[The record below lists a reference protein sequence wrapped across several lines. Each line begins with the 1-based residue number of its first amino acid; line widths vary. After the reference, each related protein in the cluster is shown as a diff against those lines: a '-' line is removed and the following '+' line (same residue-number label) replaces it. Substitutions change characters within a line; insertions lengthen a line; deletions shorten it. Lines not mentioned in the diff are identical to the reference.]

1 MRTTLLSLSA
11 LLLASA
17 VLRAEDGRFDKTVAF
32 PRSGDVRLDWEYAK
46 CTIRGVQVRNMPD
59 RDDIEK
65 ARTKEPDDKSWLWW
79 EFSVDNRSPAKCKI
93 KLWVEILDKSG
104 QVIKSGDRS
113 GNVDARETDDI
124 RLPTRLPTPDAADAP
139 NGTLRA
145 GNPPHTRPG
154 GRRGEP
160 PRGWGPGNG
169 GGGLSR

>member
-1 MRTTLLSLSA
+1 MRKTLLSLSA

-46 CTIRGVQVRNMPD
+46 CTIRAVQVRNMPD

-104 QVIKSGDRS
+104 QVIKAGDRS
-113 GNVDARETDDI
+113 TNVGAHSADKVRVS
-124 RLPTRLPTPDAADAP
+124 TRVRTVEAADAP
-139 NGTLRA
+139 RVRLRA
-145 GNPPHTRPG
+145 AIVPK
-154 GRRGEP
+154 
-160 PRGWGPGNG
+160 
-169 GGGLSR
+169 